1 MSILLDNKNML
12 DRDLLNSGFS
22 EKEAMAYLGLLELG
36 EGSIAQITKKSGV
49 KRATVYLEIEKLKE
63 KGLISSAYRKKRLI
77 FFAENP
83 NKLKN
88 NLEEKLKSLNVVM
101 PELMAMANKID
112 RKPKIRFFEGEDG
125 IREVYRDT
133 LNYPNQEILLWGT
146 EDFVK
151 YSDEEYFLNHYI
163 PKRKEK
169 NIWVRA
175 IAPKSDIISR
185 YQEESQNQLRKMK
198 LIQASNFK
206 FSVEIDLY
214 GKNKIMVAS
223 FQEKFGMIIE
233 SQKMHETLRGI
244 FEIMWASLPEMKLY
258 DK

>member
-1 MSILLDNKNML
+1 MIKSNEKNML
-12 DRDLLNSGFS
+12 DKNLLNAGFS
-22 EKEAMAYLGLLELG
+22 EKEARVYLSLLEIG
-36 EGSIAQITKKSGV
+36 EGNIAQITKKSGV

-63 KGLISSAYRKKRLI
+63 KGVISSAYRKKRLL

-88 NLEEKLKSLNVVM
+88 NLEEKLQSLNVVM
-101 PELMAMANKID
+101 PELMALANKID
-112 RKPKIRFFEGEDG
+112 RKPKIRFFEGEEG
-125 IREVYRDT
+125 IREVYKDT
-133 LNYPNQEILLWGT
+133 LNYPDQEILLWGT
-146 EDFVK
+146 EDFVT
-151 YSDEEYFLNHYI
+151 YSDEEYFLEHYI

-175 IAPKSDIISR
+175 IAPKSKIIER
-185 YQEESQNQLRKMK
+185 YREENQDQLRKMK
-198 LIQASNFK
+198 IIQTPGFK

-233 SQKMHETLRGI
+233 SQKMHETLKSI
-244 FEIMWASLPEMKLY
+244 FEIMWAGL
-258 DK
+258 

>member
-1 MSILLDNKNML
+1 ML
-12 DRDLLNSGFS
+12 KRELTSLGLS
-22 EKEAMAYLGLLELG
+22 EKETEVYLSLLELG

-63 KGLISSAYRKKRLI
+63 KGLVSSVYRKKRVI
-77 FFAENP
+77 FFAESP

-88 NLEEKLKSLNVVM
+88 SLEEKLQTLNVAM
-101 PELMAMANKID
+101 PELMALANKID
-112 RKPKIRFFEGEDG
+112 KKPKIRFFEGEEG
-125 IREVYRDT
+125 IREVYKDT
-133 LNYPNQEILLWGT
+133 LNYPEQEILLWGT
-146 EDFVK
+146 EDFVT

-175 IAPKSDIISR
+175 IAPKSEIISR
-185 YQEESQNQLRKMK
+185 YQDNNQNQLRKMK
-198 LIQASNFK
+198 VVETTGFN

-233 SQKMHETLRGI
+233 SQKMYETLRGI
-244 FEIMWASLPEMKLY
+244 FEIMWASLP
-258 DK
+258 DKNFSDRNKSE